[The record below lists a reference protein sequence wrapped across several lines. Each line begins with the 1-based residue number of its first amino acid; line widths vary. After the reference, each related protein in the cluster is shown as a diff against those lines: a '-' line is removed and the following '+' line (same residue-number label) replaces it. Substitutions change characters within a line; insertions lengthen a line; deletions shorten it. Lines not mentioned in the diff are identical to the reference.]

1 MTKQE
6 IKNNLWNELSKK
18 YTHLTEFCSIKLNGI
33 DEDTDY
39 FHPVFVISEDVFITT
54 QCDIKNK
61 YIYAHRFI
69 WNTKGINMDISDNL
83 LDSLII
89 GYHTNKDSV
98 ELAMDTMAKVK
109 NHINTLQNYTI
120 DYITNI
126 LIGNSVNEITD
137 SFINELKANQKLI
150 SFMQKNK

>member
-6 IKNNLWNELSKK
+6 TKHNLWNELSKK
-18 YTHLTEFCSIKLNGI
+18 YTHLNEFCSIKLNGI

-54 QCDIKNK
+54 QGDIKNK
-61 YIYAHRFI
+61 HIYAHRFI
-69 WNTKGINMDISDNL
+69 WNTKGINMDIADNL

-89 GYHTNKDSV
+89 GYYTNKDSV

-109 NHINTLQNYTI
+109 NHINTLQNYTV

-126 LIGNSVNEITD
+126 LIGNSIDEITN

-150 SFMQKNK
+150 LFMQNIK